1 MSININIRRNRKMND
16 IVNVISTVGFP
27 IAVAGYLLLRQ
38 EGKMDKLTEAIT
50 NLTSEIAVLKNIKG
64 DNTKNA

>member
-1 MSININIRRNRKMND
+1 MKLEGDNKMND
-16 IVNVISTVGFP
+16 LVNIVSTVGFP

-50 NLTSEIAVLKNIKG
+50 SLTNKIELLEKQLGTSKEVIKNE
-64 DNTKNA
+64 

>member
-1 MSININIRRNRKMND
+1 MND
-16 IVNVISTVGFP
+16 LVNIVSTVGFP

-50 NLTSEIAVLKNIKG
+50 SLTNKIELLEKQLGTSKEVIKNE
-64 DNTKNA
+64 